1 MIVNKIICDRC
12 GEEIKQ
18 DHPDRF
24 ERFKYHKK
32 TRLGESNFYKSVKKY
47 HLCPKCWGDLEFFLD
62 GGGV

>member
-1 MIVNKIICDRC
+1 MIVSKIICDRC
-12 GEEIKQ
+12 GAEIKQ

-24 ERFKYHKK
+24 ERLAYKK
-32 TRLGESNFYKSVKKY
+32 NNYTSTYKSVKKY